1 MSKAGV
7 QVLYNSHIIESKDE
21 ITILFKIVIGLD
33 QEARGTISN
42 TYREKNIR
50 NIPKEE
56 QVSECLRRIREE
68 TRDKRAV
75 LELIKDKTEYTWFE
89 GDSYIGW
96 YLKGKIAEYAD
107 IGDEIK
113 RSEMQA
119 LLGMLIRLDTVFI
132 AMVYFMSFIALIFW
146 KNEESNFNVFILI
159 IWLVMEWVS
168 VHFFI
173 EVQSRYRYPAMP
185 AFMFLAACGIWL
197 VYNKAKMFRE
207 SAEAII
213 KLKLRQKE

>member
-1 MSKAGV
+1 M
-7 QVLYNSHIIESKDE
+7 
-21 ITILFKIVIGLD
+21 
-33 QEARGTISN
+33 
-42 TYREKNIR
+42 
-50 NIPKEE
+50 
-56 QVSECLRRIREE
+56 
-68 TRDKRAV
+68 
-75 LELIKDKTEYTWFE
+75 
-89 GDSYIGW
+89 
-96 YLKGKIAEYAD
+96 
-107 IGDEIK
+107 
-113 RSEMQA
+113 
-119 LLGMLIRLDTVFI
+119 IRLDTVFI

-159 IWLVMEWVS
+159 IWLVMGWVS

>member
-107 IGDEIK
+107 SYNRRTLKIRRDNIIPLICSQKCLLVVCEI
-113 RSEMQA
+113 S
-119 LLGMLIRLDTVFI
+119 
-132 AMVYFMSFIALIFW
+132 Y
-146 KNEESNFNVFILI
+146 
-159 IWLVMEWVS
+159 
-168 VHFFI
+168 
-173 EVQSRYRYPAMP
+173 
-185 AFMFLAACGIWL
+185 
-197 VYNKAKMFRE
+197 
-207 SAEAII
+207 
-213 KLKLRQKE
+213 